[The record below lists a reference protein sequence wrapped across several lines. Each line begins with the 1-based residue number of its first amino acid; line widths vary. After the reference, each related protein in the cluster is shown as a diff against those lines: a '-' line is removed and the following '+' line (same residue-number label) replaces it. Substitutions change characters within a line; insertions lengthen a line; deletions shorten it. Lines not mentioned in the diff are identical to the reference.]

1 MDNPEERDE
10 EDVAVLLVEA
20 GPNSS
25 EIVHTKIR
33 RQQPKSRPEIRWR
46 IWKIATYYYK
56 KKKKKIPIP
65 MVFLQNWYQQ
75 NAVINVFLTFIRLIF
90 SLSLYH
96 FLVCI
101 IHEPFGHTIMYLA
114 ASW

>member
-46 IWKIATYYYK
+46 IWKVK
-56 KKKKKIPIP
+56 KTKTKKLPIP

-75 NAVINVFLTFIRLIF
+75 NAVINVFFIH
-90 SLSLYH
+90 S
-96 FLVCI
+96 
-101 IHEPFGHTIMYLA
+101 
-114 ASW
+114 

>member
-56 KKKKKIPIP
+56 KKKKIPIP

-75 NAVINVFLTFIRLIF
+75 NAVGKCFFNIHKVNFF
-90 SLSLYH
+90 SIIISFFGLYY
-96 FLVCI
+96 
-101 IHEPFGHTIMYLA
+101 T
-114 ASW
+114 

>member
-1 MDNPEERDE
+1 MGHTSYLESPNFNGEAVDNPEERDE

-56 KKKKKIPIP
+56 KKKKFRFPWYFYKIG
-65 MVFLQNWYQQ
+65 
-75 NAVINVFLTFIRLIF
+75 INKML
-90 SLSLYH
+90 
-96 FLVCI
+96 
-101 IHEPFGHTIMYLA
+101 
-114 ASW
+114 